1 MASVCV
7 NLDVDQVEQEV
18 KDELWVRH
26 LYPCNE
32 LLKIVH
38 QCCIVSNIDW
48 DIPQSMVVVA
58 YH

>member
-7 NLDVDQVEQEV
+7 YLDVDQEV

-48 DIPQSMVVVA
+48 DIPQSMAVVA
-58 YH
+58 YR